1 MSKVSL
7 PKDKIRI
14 LLLEG
19 VHQSAVETLNSNG
32 YTNVEYLKTS
42 LSEEDLIEK
51 VKDVHFIGIR
61 SRTQITE
68 AVVQAAEKLVAVGC
82 FCIGTNQV
90 DLKAT
95 QFKGIP
101 VFNAPFSNT
110 RSVAEL
116 VLGQLI
122 LLLRGVPSKN
132 AKAHRGEWEKS
143 AVGSYEARGKTLG
156 IIGYGHI
163 GTQLSILAE
172 HLGMRV
178 QFYDIED
185 KLVLGNSV
193 QVKSLDTLLATSDVV
208 SLHVPETLSTKDMIG
223 KAELSK
229 MKKGAI
235 LINASR
241 GTVVDIDA
249 LVEAM
254 ESEHLAG
261 AAIDVF
267 PVEPKSNTEEFE
279 SPLRQFDNV
288 ILTPHV
294 GGSTQEAQENIG
306 IEVAGKLAKYSDN
319 GSTLS
324 AVNFPEVSL
333 PDHPGRSRL
342 LHIHENRP
350 GVLNQINQT
359 FAEKGIN
366 IEVAGKLAK
375 YSDNG
380 STLSAVNFPEVS
392 LPDHPGRSRL
402 LHIHENRP
410 GVLNQI
416 NQTFAEK
423 GINIEAQYLQTVADI
438 GYVVV
443 DVEANKADE
452 GLAQLQNIKG
462 TIKTRLLH

>member
-1 MSKVSL
+1 MSFPNASIPVRDLDMSKVSL

-19 VHQSAVETLNSNG
+19 VHTSALTTLENNG
-32 YTNVEYLKTS
+32 YSNIEYLKTS
-42 LSEEDLIEK
+42 LSEDALIEK
-51 VKDVHFIGIR
+51 IKDAHFVGIR
-61 SRTQITE
+61 SRTQLTE
-68 AVVQAAEKLVAVGC
+68 NVIAAANKLVAIGC

-90 DLKAT
+90 DLQAA
-95 QFKGIP
+95 QIRGIP

-116 VLGQLI
+116 VLGQII
-122 LLLRGVPSKN
+122 LLLRGIPEKN
-132 AKAHRGEWEKS
+132 AKAHRGEWDKS
-143 AVGSYEARGKTLG
+143 AVGSFEARGKTLG

-178 QFYDIED
+178 KFYDIED

-193 QVKSLDTLLATSDVV
+193 QVKQLDELLAVSDVV
-208 SLHVPETLSTKDMIG
+208 SLHVPETPQTMNMIG
-223 KAELSK
+223 QAELAK
-229 MKKGAI
+229 MKPGSI

-249 LVEAM
+249 LVHALETGHI
-254 ESEHLAG
+254 SG

-267 PVEPKSNTEEFE
+267 PVEPVANGEEFV
-279 SPLRQFDNV
+279 SPLRAFDNV

-333 PDHPGRSRL
+333 PEHKGRSRL
-342 LHIHENRP
+342 LHIHTNRP
-350 GVLNQINQT
+350 GVLT
-359 FAEKGIN
+359 
-366 IEVAGKLAK
+366 
-375 YSDNG
+375 
-380 STLSAVNFPEVS
+380 
-392 LPDHPGRSRL
+392 
-402 LHIHENRP
+402 
-410 GVLNQI
+410 QI

-423 GINIEAQYLQTVADI
+423 GINIEAQYLQTTADI
-438 GYVVV
+438 GYVVI
-443 DVEANKADE
+443 DVEADRADE
-452 GLAQLQNIKG
+452 GLAELQQIKG
-462 TIKTRLLH
+462 TIKTRILH

>member
-1 MSKVSL
+1 MSKFSL
-7 PKDKIRI
+7 SKDKIKI

-19 VHQSAVETLNSNG
+19 VHKSALETLQSNG
-32 YTNVEYLKTS
+32 YTNIEYLKTS
-42 LSEEDLIEK
+42 LPEDELIEK
-51 VKDVHFIGIR
+51 MKDVHFVGIR
-61 SRTQITE
+61 SRTHITE
-68 AVVQAAEKLVAVGC
+68 AVVEAASKLVAVGC

-95 QFKGIP
+95 QARGIP

-122 LLLRGVPSKN
+122 LLLRRVPQKN
-132 AKAHRGEWEKS
+132 AQAHRGGWDKS
-143 AVGSYEARGKTLG
+143 AEGSYEARGKTLG

-178 QFYDIED
+178 RFFDIED
-185 KLVLGNSV
+185 KLVLGNSE
-193 QVKSLDTLLATSDVV
+193 QVKSLDDLLAMSDVV
-208 SLHVPETLSTKDMIG
+208 SLHVPETPETKDMIG
-223 KAELSK
+223 QAQLAK
-229 MKKGAI
+229 MKKGGI

-249 LVEAM
+249 LTEA
-254 ESEHLAG
+254 LASGHIGG

-267 PVEPKSNTEEFE
+267 PVEPKSNNEEFE

-294 GGSTQEAQENIG
+294 GGSTQEAQQNIG

-333 PDHPGRSRL
+333 PENVKRSRL

-350 GVLNQINQT
+350 GVLTQINQA
-359 FAEKGIN
+359 FA
-366 IEVAGKLAK
+366 A
-375 YSDNG
+375 
-380 STLSAVNFPEVS
+380 
-392 LPDHPGRSRL
+392 
-402 LHIHENRP
+402 
-410 GVLNQI
+410 
-416 NQTFAEK
+416 K
-423 GINIEAQYLQTVADI
+423 GINIEAQYLQTNADI
-438 GYVVV
+438 GYVVI
-443 DVEANKADE
+443 DVEADKAEDALSE
-452 GLAQLQNIKG
+452 LMQING
-462 TIKTRLLH
+462 TIKTRVLH